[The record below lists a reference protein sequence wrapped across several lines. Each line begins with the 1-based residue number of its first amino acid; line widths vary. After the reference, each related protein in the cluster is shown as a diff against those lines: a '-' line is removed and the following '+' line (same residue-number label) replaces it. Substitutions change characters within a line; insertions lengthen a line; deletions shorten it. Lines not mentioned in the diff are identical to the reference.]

1 MYMHWLKVKPKTF
14 VFMTV
19 RIEKKIDEDFQINN
33 DLCCEW
39 VSEWLLFNAIIS
51 YIMAIIFLWDDDV
64 YFELDQHS

>member
-1 MYMHWLKVKPKTF
+1 MIYAVS
-14 VFMTV
+14 
-19 RIEKKIDEDFQINN
+19 
-33 DLCCEW
+33 EW